1 MYQHISHW
9 NKANHTIYNN
19 SGNNSRNNMNSK
31 MLFQN
36 SKTFFI
42 SGLLTILIGLILINL
57 DFNFLEYSL
66 VGIGIVL
73 LVLGLSE
80 AIKPF

>member
-1 MYQHISHW
+1 
-9 NKANHTIYNN
+9 
-19 SGNNSRNNMNSK
+19 MNSK

-42 SGLLTILIGLILINL
+42 LGLLSILIGLILINL
-57 DFNFLEYSL
+57 DFNFLDYSL

-80 AIKPF
+80 TIKPF

>member
-1 MYQHISHW
+1 
-9 NKANHTIYNN
+9 
-19 SGNNSRNNMNSK
+19 MNSK

-36 SKTFFI
+36 SQTFFI
-42 SGLLTILIGLILINL
+42 SGLLSILIGLILINL
-57 DFNFLEYSL
+57 DFNFLDYSL

-80 AIKPF
+80 TIKPF

>member
-1 MYQHISHW
+1 
-9 NKANHTIYNN
+9 
-19 SGNNSRNNMNSK
+19 MNSK

-57 DFNFLEYSL
+57 DFNFLDYSL